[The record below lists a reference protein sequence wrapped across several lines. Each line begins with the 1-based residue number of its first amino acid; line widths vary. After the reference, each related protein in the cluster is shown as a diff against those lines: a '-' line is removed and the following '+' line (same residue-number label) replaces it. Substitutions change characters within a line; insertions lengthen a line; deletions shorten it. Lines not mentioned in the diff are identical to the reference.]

1 MIGSK
6 IYAQKA
12 ITKFDNLDGNGSN
25 NNSLITAEIFCQ
37 LVALNLPINDWPKIP
52 DETCLTP
59 TIERMRVRETHNLI
73 NLLNKSFG
81 VSKIDNRAK
90 RNNYGLMN
98 RREYYRQASEAF
110 HFVIYIILKG
120 LLPKRASQF

>member
-6 IYAQKA
+6 IYLQKPLP
-12 ITKFDNLDGNGSN
+12 KFDNLDGNGN

-37 LVALNLPINDWPKIP
+37 LVALNLPINDWPVKIP

-73 NLLNKSFG
+73 NLLNKSFWCI
-81 VSKIDNRAK
+81 KIDNRAK
-90 RNNYGLMN
+90 ETTMD
-98 RREYYRQASEAF
+98 
-110 HFVIYIILKG
+110 
-120 LLPKRASQF
+120 